1 MKCHEA
7 RELFSPYLD
16 GELAAAEINILEQ
29 HLRLCPDCREE
40 LGRWQEM
47 SRALKGLAAPVKA
60 PPDFSAA
67 VMARVKTPA
76 AAQGRAKLLQQR
88 LRRWAAAAAAV
99 AVLAAGTLSYA
110 GRGLWQQLPLL
121 ANDPPG
127 KQVAVEEPGPEVK
140 LPPLNKGPA
149 GNEPAT
155 PADPEPGNEGKLPG
169 DEGQQQGTETGDR
182 GSSPELDPGKE
193 QGSTEPG
200 SGEAAGVPMQIAG
213 GETYTPRT
221 FLSANGRQT
230 TSTLLKISVD
240 DLAAAATQV
249 ANLAAG
255 SGASLQ
261 LVDGQEQRFVYQLSV
276 NKDKA
281 GALLDSLSRVGRVTS
296 RNDSKRDLSE
306 QFSATLEQYQAKV
319 AQANSTTE
327 EAEKEKL
334 LQEAK
339 NLEQQLLA
347 WEQESKEQTIVL
359 WLEANKQ

>member
-127 KQVAVEEPGPEVK
+127 KQVAVEDPGPEGN
-140 LPPLNKGPA
+140 LPPLEHQPA
-149 GNEPAT
+149 AN
-155 PADPEPGNEGKLPG
+155 DPDTSVNPDPGNDNNQPG
-169 DEGQQQGTETGDR
+169 HEEQQPGTTPGDR
-182 GSSPELDPGKE
+182 GNKPEPDPGN
-193 QGSTEPG
+193 GGNNAEPG
-200 SGEAAGVPMQIAG
+200 SGAASEPPMQVAST
-213 GETYTPRT
+213 ETYSPRA
-221 FLSANGRQT
+221 FLSDERQS